1 MATRLLCQSCDE
13 QKMSLQKIKSSLIK
27 SMQITMCATCIDK
40 GYEPR
45 FVILLAIHQDGLSD
59 VAKKFIRSRK
69 YLGNVIPASDILL
82 D

>member
-1 MATRLLCQSCDE
+1 MARELLCQSCDE
-13 QKMSLQKIKSSLIK
+13 QKMSLQRVKSSLIK
-27 SMQITMCATCIDK
+27 TMEITMCATCIGN

-45 FVILLAIHQDGLSD
+45 FTILLAIRQGGLSD
-59 VAKKFIRSRK
+59 TAKRFIRDRK